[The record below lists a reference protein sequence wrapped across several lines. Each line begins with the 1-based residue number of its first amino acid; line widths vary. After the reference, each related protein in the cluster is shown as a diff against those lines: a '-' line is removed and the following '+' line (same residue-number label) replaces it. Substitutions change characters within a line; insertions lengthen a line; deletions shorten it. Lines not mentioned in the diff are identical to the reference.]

1 MNPEYSLEELMLKRQ
16 LQYFG
21 HLMRRANSLEKTLM
35 LGKVEGRRRRGRQRM
50 RWLDGIIDSVDMSSN
65 KFLEMVKDREAWHAA
80 VHGVQRVG
88 HDIATQQ
95 QQQQQ
100 HSADADGDGLHIV
113 SQSQNSPVTVFLISM

>member
-1 MNPEYSLEELMLKRQ
+1 M
-16 LQYFG
+16 G
-21 HLMRRANSLEKTLM
+21 
-35 LGKVEGRRRRGRQRM
+35 
-50 RWLDGIIDSVDMSSN
+50 WLDGIKDSMDMSLS